1 MTQASADPPGRDPT
15 APPDAVVWSGAPALY
30 PGREDLFAGLAAF
43 AATAL
48 VLCGGLVFLHGA
60 PLEKALQLGLGYS
73 AIVALIT
80 SLARVAGAGTLTM
93 LLAAFFLPISVA
105 AVATGQDGLSLV
117 CPLASATSFL
127 GLFLLR
133 WKQRR
138 ATRYWITASGACMGE
153 VGRYLISFPIA
164 APPVVR
170 PDRFGAGL
178 GDIDFGRV
186 EARLVTRD
194 GRTFTLPPRRCR
206 FRRVAAPEQ
215 VTTAIAAR
223 TT

>member
-1 MTQASADPPGRDPT
+1 VTALDPT
-15 APPDAVVWSGAPALY
+15 APTDPIVWAGGPALR
-30 PGREDLFAGLAAF
+30 PRREDLLAATAAF

-48 VLCGGLVFLHGA
+48 VLCGGLVFVHGA
-60 PLEKALQLGLGYS
+60 PPARALQLGLGYS
-73 AIVALIT
+73 AIVAAIT
-80 SLARVAGAGTLTM
+80 GLARVAGAGTLTM

-105 AVATGQDGLSLV
+105 ALTTGQAGLSLV

-133 WKQRR
+133 WRQRR

-153 VGRYLISFPIA
+153 VGRYLISFPIL
-164 APPVVR
+164 APPLVR

-186 EARLVTRD
+186 QARLVTRD
-194 GRTFTLPPRRCR
+194 GRTFQLPPRRCR
-206 FRRVAAPEQ
+206 FRRVVAPEQ
-215 VTTAIAAR
+215 VVAAIAGR
-223 TT
+223 GPSP

>member
-1 MTQASADPPGRDPT
+1 MVWAGGPT
-15 APPDAVVWSGAPALY
+15 LSPR
-30 PGREDLFAGLAAF
+30 REDLLAGLTAF

-48 VLCGGLVFLHGA
+48 VLCGGLLLLHGA
-60 PLEKALQLGLGYS
+60 PPAQALQLGLGYS
-73 AIVALIT
+73 AVVAAIT
-80 SLARVAGAGTLTM
+80 SFARVAGAGALTM

-105 AVATGQDGLSLV
+105 AIATGQSGLGLV

-127 GLFLLR
+127 GLLLLR

-153 VGRYLISFPIA
+153 VGRYLITFPILVA
-164 APPVVR
+164 PVVR

-186 EARLVTRD
+186 QARLVTRD

-215 VTTAIAAR
+215 VVTAVAGRA
-223 TT
+223 